1 MVRLSRR
8 TIRTSALRLPQS
20 SRGVNGHRA
29 ISPGLG
35 CDVEDAVNH
44 RTRVGTG
51 DGEGAALSFRRGTK
65 QFAGFHHYGLG
76 IETDRAADRLR
87 ATPDASREIRVS

>member
-1 MVRLSRR
+1 MGSPLCFLW
-8 TIRTSALRLPQS
+8 TF
-20 SRGVNGHRA
+20 NGHRA

-44 RTRVGTG
+44 RTRVGPG
-51 DGEGAALSFRRGTK
+51 DGDDATLSFRGGTE
-65 QFAGFHHYGLG
+65 QFAVLYRHGLG

-87 ATPDASREIRVS
+87 STRDASRELRVS